1 MYLNL
6 QKTHEQMCILSLNL
20 GERQTKKAEHGASP
34 LGLEILFLAYR
45 VFGLRVLHFCSACVG
60 LCVWAFSGAVR
71 RASPSPRKVAAFT
84 CSLADKLVVMAEGPR
99 LPKVELDD
107 SRDAAAFA
115 ADVAAKKGVFVL
127 SSHCGTIEV
136 LAALG
141 ECDVTFH
148 AWMEFS
154 RTSVFN
160 RFYMR
165 HARRGKV
172 VIHPISEFGMETVF
186 EAGDA
191 LDSGDCLVMAG
202 DRGFGRMMDVP
213 FRGGELKL
221 PEGAF
226 RFANSLGHPVYFV
239 ACVATGPCRYRAVV
253 RRLPSGTRD
262 MARGYASALDEVS
275 AEFPEQWF
283 RWEGDV

>member
-1 MYLNL
+1 M
-6 QKTHEQMCILSLNL
+6 
-20 GERQTKKAEHGASP
+20 
-34 LGLEILFLAYR
+34 
-45 VFGLRVLHFCSACVG
+45 
-60 LCVWAFSGAVR
+60 
-71 RASPSPRKVAAFT
+71 
-84 CSLADKLVVMAEGPR
+84 
-99 LPKVELDD
+99 
-107 SRDAAAFA
+107 
-115 ADVAAKKGVFVL
+115 
-127 SSHCGTIEV
+127 

-191 LDSGDCLVMAG
+191 LDAGDCLVMAG
-202 DRGFGRMMDVP
+202 DRGFGRMMGVP

-239 ACVATGPCRYRAVV
+239 ACVATGQCRYRAVV

-262 MARGYASALDEVS
+262 MACGYASALDEVS

>member
-1 MYLNL
+1 M
-6 QKTHEQMCILSLNL
+6 
-20 GERQTKKAEHGASP
+20 
-34 LGLEILFLAYR
+34 LFR
-45 VFGLRVLHFCSACVG
+45 S
-60 LCVWAFSGAVR
+60 
-71 RASPSPRKVAAFT
+71 
-84 CSLADKLVVMAEGPR
+84 
-99 LPKVELDD
+99 
-107 SRDAAAFA
+107 
-115 ADVAAKKGVFVL
+115 
-127 SSHCGTIEV
+127 
-136 LAALG
+136 

-186 EAGDA
+186 EAGDT
-191 LDSGDCLVMAG
+191 LDAGDCLVMAG
-202 DRGFGRMMDVP
+202 DRGFGRIMGVP

-239 ACVATGPCRYRAVV
+239 ACVATGQCRYRAVV

-262 MARGYASALDEVS
+262 MARGYAAALDEVS
-275 AEFPEQWF
+275 TEFPEQWF